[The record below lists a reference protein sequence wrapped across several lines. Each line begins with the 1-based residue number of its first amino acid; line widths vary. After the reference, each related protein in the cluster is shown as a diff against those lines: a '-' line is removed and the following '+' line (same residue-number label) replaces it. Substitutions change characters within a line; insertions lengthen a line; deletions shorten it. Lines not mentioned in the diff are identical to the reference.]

1 MDVSVIHNSDQP
13 LGELMRDELETADE
27 FCASSAFLNS
37 GGLEYV
43 LSNMHRIL
51 EAEGSVRVIHGAD
64 FRITDPPAIRK
75 LIETE
80 RTPSEDELQSAP
92 RLGFDHEPQ
101 LPPKLYLWTANYNSY
116 TAVVGSSNL
125 ALGGLLNNI
134 EVNTVMR
141 GEISERPI
149 TQCLRIFQ
157 KMIAQ
162 PNLIEPGYEFLAKY
176 QELHDHAREL
186 PFKSA
191 PTGDMQA
198 LYRELEELIR
208 PPSHDWRPRTQLEFV
223 IKALQ
228 NLEEQNPDEN
238 LLRDAGESFI
248 HLGAIYPEVV
258 RLAREAGKEYDWL
271 AIESSIR
278 GRINENILNP
288 HEGGSYF
295 VRAGNMSGRYRLSE
309 AGKILFAGEY
319 PLLKKLY
326 CSI

>member
-1 MDVSVIHNSDQP
+1 MDISVIHNSVQP

-27 FCASSAFLNS
+27 FCAASAFLNS
-37 GGLEYV
+37 GGLRYV
-43 LSNMHRIL
+43 LPNMRRVL
-51 EAEGSVRVIHGAD
+51 EAEGAVSVVHGAD
-64 FRITDPPAIRK
+64 FRITDPTAIRK
-75 LIETE
+75 LV
-80 RTPSEDELQSAP
+80 ELNDRHMKMSYKVHLGWNLTTNP
-92 RLGFDHEPQ
+92 RFH
-101 LPPKLYLWTANYNSY
+101 PKLYLWTADYNSY

-125 ALGGLLNNI
+125 TSGGLVNNT

-149 TQCLRIFQ
+149 AQCVNIFR

-162 PNLIEPGYEFLAKY
+162 PNLIEPDYEFLAKY

-186 PFKSA
+186 PFESA

-208 PPSHDWRPRTQLEFV
+208 PPSHDWQPRTQLEFV
-223 IKALQ
+223 IKALE
-228 NLEEQNPDEN
+228 NLEEQSPDEN

-278 GRINENILNP
+278 GRINENIGSP
-288 HEGGSYF
+288 PTDGSYF
-295 VRAGNMSGRYRLSE
+295 IRAGGMSGKYRLSD
-309 AGKILFAGEY
+309 AGYDMIRERRSE
-319 PLLKKLY
+319 PR
-326 CSI
+326 SD